1 MIEEPKRILVYLD
14 GVETPLAVLD
24 GGAGDFSLDTTGI
37 PDGTHRLR
45 FVTMTG
51 DRVTGEREVVF
62 TVRNGPGIAL
72 AGLEDHDEV
81 RGRLALKVGATD
93 AAVGARLDIPSLELH
108 RGLPFWMGGFAL
120 AVVILLAFILAT
132 EPLRFNAYQSQ
143 AAAVRSATIPAT
155 LADPVAPPPPDPMR
169 IALVPGSFLPVLD
182 FDPAKADATHGA
194 ALYAQDCAGCHGDRG
209 QGHAGQAATLGQ
221 QGIYPRLAG
230 QPAAYAYRQLYSFA
244 KGWRQNDVMQAMAS
258 GLGPRDWGDVAVY
271 LEGLKGSPS
280 LPAPP
285 IRSDMRELA
294 HAILTLGRPERGVSR
309 CDGCHGPDGI
319 GVAPYFPALGG
330 QDAHYFAAQME
341 DFRDGRRRN
350 SMLRLMEPVVHGL
363 TPREIEALS
372 LYFQSQ
378 GSGSAD

>member
-1 MIEEPKRILVYLD
+1 
-14 GVETPLAVLD
+14 
-24 GGAGDFSLDTTGI
+24 
-37 PDGTHRLR
+37 
-45 FVTMTG
+45 
-51 DRVTGEREVVF
+51 
-62 TVRNGPGIAL
+62 
-72 AGLEDHDEV
+72 
-81 RGRLALKVGATD
+81 
-93 AAVGARLDIPSLELH
+93 
-108 RGLPFWMGGFAL
+108 GGFAL

-132 EPLRFNAYQSQ
+132 EPLRFYAYQTP
-143 AAAVRSATIPAT
+143 AVAVRSATVPAAPPKP
-155 LADPVAPPPPDPMR
+155 ADPPPPDPMR
-169 IALVPGSFLPVLD
+169 IALAPGSFLPVLD
-182 FDPAKADATHGA
+182 FDPTKADATHGG
-194 ALYAQDCAGCHGDRG
+194 ALYVQYCAGCHGDRG
-209 QGHAGQAATLGQ
+209 QGHAGQSATLGQ

-271 LEGLKGSPS
+271 LEGLKGTPS

-294 HAILTLGRPERGVSR
+294 HAILMLGRPERGVSR
-309 CDGCHGPDGI
+309 CDGCHGPDGN

>member
-1 MIEEPKRILVYLD
+1 MTEKAKRILVYLD
-14 GVETPLAVLD
+14 GAEKPLAVLE
-24 GGAGDFSLDTTGI
+24 GSAGDFTLDTTGI
-37 PDGTHRLR
+37 PDGAHRLR

-51 DRVTGEREVVF
+51 DRVTGEREVAF

-72 AGLEDHDEV
+72 AGLEDDDEV

-132 EPLRFNAYQSQ
+132 EPLRFNAYQTQ
-143 AAAVRSATIPAT
+143 AAAVRSATVPPAPPKP
-155 LADPVAPPPPDPMR
+155 ADPLPPNPMR
-169 IALVPGSFLPVLD
+169 IALAPGSFLPVLD
-182 FDPAKADATHGA
+182 FDPAKADATRGA
-194 ALYAQDCAGCHGDRG
+194 ALYVQDCAGCHGDRG
-209 QGHAGQAATLGQ
+209 QGHAGQSATLGQ

-258 GLGPRDWGDVAVY
+258 ALAPPDWGDVAVY
-271 LEGLKGSPS
+271 LEGLKGTPAP
-280 LPAPP
+280 PAPP
-285 IRSDMRELA
+285 ISRDMRELA
-294 HAILTLGRPERGVSR
+294 HAILTLGRPERGISR
-309 CDGCHGPDGI
+309 CDGCHGPDGS

-330 QDAHYFAAQME
+330 QDAQYFAAQMA

-350 SMLRLMEPVVHGL
+350 SMLRLMEPVAHGL

-372 LYFQSQ
+372 LYFQGQ